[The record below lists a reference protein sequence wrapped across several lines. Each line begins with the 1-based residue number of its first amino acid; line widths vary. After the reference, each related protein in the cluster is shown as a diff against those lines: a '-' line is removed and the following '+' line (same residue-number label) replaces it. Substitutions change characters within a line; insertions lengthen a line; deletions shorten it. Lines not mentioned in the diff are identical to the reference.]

1 MAAATGLFHS
11 EMARTVVSTDTP
23 LLLNSR
29 LRQKEL
35 PFLGTSSL
43 DLGTGGSV
51 REAHE
56 LQGRLSALVNAYRVR
71 GHLFANLDP
80 LGIAPRPQEEL
91 SLDKY
96 GLGHVDPN
104 TEFSS
109 GDMAAPD
116 TLPLGEIVRRLRETY
131 CRSIGVEF
139 TFLNDPE
146 QRRFLQEEMEST
158 CNHVNLS
165 REEKL
170 RIFTKLTDAEYF
182 EQFLHRNYLG
192 AKRFSLEGAES
203 FIPLLDQCIERS
215 SAEGVEEVVI
225 GMAHRGRLNVF
236 ANILEMGFRQIFTAF
251 EDHLPEKKLGR
262 GDVKYHLGHSSDR
275 RSENGQNVHLT
286 LCFNPSHL
294 EFVNPVVEGRVR
306 AKQDRRGDKERSR
319 VMPILV
325 HGDAAFAGQ
334 GVVSETLNLERLE
347 GYATGGTLHIVI
359 NNQIGFTTAP
369 EDGRSTRYCTDITR
383 MLRCPVFHVNG
394 EDPEAVAQVAKLAS
408 KFRARFKRDVVIDL
422 YCYRK
427 HGHNE
432 ADEPR
437 FTQPVPYRAVDK
449 KRTVG
454 QVYLDRLTEA
464 GNLSAEEA
472 QCIEEDRH
480 AKLEAALKEARD
492 NEALLEPASMHGL
505 WSGLQGWMR

>member
-1 MAAATGLFHS
+1 MDFGVNQSLVEELYHRWSENPSTVDKAWQAYFARLVSSQGQPNGGSNGAVSHRNGSNGSLHGHS
-11 EMARTVVSTDTP
+11 SAFELPPTAE
-23 LLLNSR
+23 
-29 LRQKEL
+29 EL

-91 SLDKY
+91 SLDQY

-215 SAEGVEEVVI
+215 SSEGVEEVVI

-437 FTQPVPYRAVDK
+437 FYAARSLQSC
-449 KRTVG
+449 G
-454 QVYLDRLTEA
+454 QEA
-464 GNLSAEEA
+464 DG
-472 QCIEEDRH
+472 
-480 AKLEAALKEARD
+480 
-492 NEALLEPASMHGL
+492 
-505 WSGLQGWMR
+505 WSGLSGPSYRSWKSQC